1 MLQQSFDG
9 MQAAFGAPMRGV
21 PSAMESAVHFNAGC
35 LWSFPWRCGVCAGV
49 SCSLQC
55 RLPLEYPV
63 EVCCLRWSKMLIVM
77 QAAFG
82 APIGGVLFALEEMCT
97 HWTRKTGWRCFI
109 CTAVAVFTLAQLR
122 PS

>member
-1 MLQQSFDG
+1 MTGRRLLCRGASIWAERCCERLLDIQSK
-9 MQAAFGAPMRGV
+9 P
-21 PSAMESAVHFNAGC
+21 
-35 LWSFPWRCGVCAGV
+35 
-49 SCSLQC
+49 
-55 RLPLEYPV
+55 
-63 EVCCLRWSKMLIVM
+63 VM